1 MEQLAKLLE
10 LSDIHMFEEL
20 NDTLV
25 CNLNQ
30 DKVLII
36 KKITALDEV
45 QELVYTLPR
54 LKEKLRENIIN
65 TQNTAEVEDIH
76 LSKFLWDMYVI
87 GLHQIEYEEDR
98 FNEVAVARF
107 QRNRFVA
114 RKIIIEYMDN
124 DELKTQFDQL
134 VLPERSLNKLL
145 AAYVNKESEYQSQEI
160 DQLLLQI
167 DEIIR

>member
-20 NDTLV
+20 NGAFV

-36 KKITALDEV
+36 KKITMLEEV

-54 LKEKLRENIIN
+54 LKEKLRESIIN
-65 TQNTAEVEDIH
+65 IQNTAEVEDLH

-87 GLHQIEYEEDR
+87 GLHHIEHEEEK
-98 FNEVAVARF
+98 FNEIDVAKF

-114 RKIIIEYMDN
+114 RKIIIEYTD
-124 DELKTQFDQL
+124 DEELKAHFDQL
-134 VLPERSLNKLL
+134 VLPERTLNKLL
-145 AAYVNKESEYQSQEI
+145 QSYVNQGSDYQPEEI
-160 DQLLLQI
+160 EGLLSKI
-167 DEIIR
+167 NEIVR